1 VLFKKL
7 MMSCKR
13 LIGILKCNLMLF
25 GQVPLLITL
34 VISIELKHPLAMDV
48 KDAIMLILTIF
59 VLKAN
64 YTMLSMCL

>member
-34 VISIELKHPLAMDV
+34 VISIELKHPLAIVVIDV
-48 KDAIMLILTIF
+48 IM
-59 VLKAN
+59 
-64 YTMLSMCL
+64 